1 MLSQRKKYLSLALV
15 VLFVFGGLTTTLAEA
30 ADPENGKKLFTQFC
44 ASCHGT
50 SGKGDGPAA
59 AALNPK
65 PRDFTDKALMSQ
77 KTDERLFNVIKNGG
91 AANGLS
97 PLMAPWGSVLKDDQI
112 RDVIAYI
119 RTFAQ

>member
-1 MLSQRKKYLSLALV
+1 MLSQRKKYLSLALAI
-15 VLFVFGGLTTTLAEA
+15 LFVFGGLTTTLAEA

-77 KTDERLFNVIKNGG
+77 KTDERLFSVIKNGG

-119 RTFAQ
+119 RTLAQ

>member
-77 KTDERLFNVIKNGG
+77 KTDERLFSVIKNGG

-112 RDVIAYI
+112 RDVISYI
-119 RTFAQ
+119 RTLAQ